1 MEAAEDKPAE
11 PMEASN
17 NLGDLDNILSAADN
31 LAEALDLNSP
41 GVKEKRENVNG
52 SSSVQDDQDKSANL
66 EKQKGT
72 AEDLGSSSEVEMVE
86 TIDAKNS
93 ADITAVE
100 VESKPTE
107 NENHEKSK
115 EINSQ
120 KQQESASSK
129 TEEKQSTI
137 SHPQVESM
145 ETDVALSSQN
155 ESANDSKAKA
165 GVVESVQPQSPR
177 VIELLDDDDEDVA
190 PPQAKRPTPEL
201 QEPKLPEPP
210 ESISSEDSKSVP
222 MDFAET
228 KVETKLEPKV
238 ESVVSSDDEESIYY
252 DKECVNYE
260 CQRVAK
266 KFFKAPLFTLNFYK
280 IQRKTNK
287 TQFVCNDCYD
297 NAVKKYEVKTKSR
310 SRGNRCQNSL
320 YYCRF

>member
-11 PMEASN
+11 PMEVSN

-52 SSSVQDDQDKSANL
+52 SSSLQDDQDKSANL

-107 NENHEKSK
+107 NENHKKSK

-137 SHPQVESM
+137 SHSQVESM
-145 ETDVALSSQN
+145 ETEVALSSQN
-155 ESANDSKAKA
+155 EPANDSKANISGA
-165 GVVESVQPQSPR
+165 VESVQPQSPR

-297 NAVKKYEVKTKSR
+297 NAVKKYEVKTRSR
-310 SRGNRCQNSL
+310 SR
-320 YYCRF
+320 